1 MNFDSFRIYASQMNM
16 ELQNF
21 SKSPLFSIIKFLL
34 EIYAIVIIIDIIL
47 LLIKRGVRT
56 NIREA
61 IVGMNVPREL
71 TTKKK
76 KMKARWEK
84 VRKRLGSENKSE
96 YKVAIIEADNIIDD
110 LIKTMAYPG
119 ESMGERLDGIPE
131 GQIESLEGIKEA
143 HKIRNQI
150 IHEENFQV
158 SREYAKEVF
167 SKYEAFL
174 EEFEVL

>member
-1 MNFDSFRIYASQMNM
+1 MNFDSFRAYIGQARL
-16 ELQNF
+16 ELLNF
-21 SKSPLFSIIKFLL
+21 SNSPLFSIIKFLL
-34 EIYAIVIIIDIIL
+34 EVYAIVIIIDIVL

-76 KMKARWEK
+76 KMKARWNNI
-84 VRKRLGSENKSE
+84 RKRLESENESE

-131 GQIESLEGIKEA
+131 GQIENLEGIKEA
-143 HKIRNQI
+143 HKIRNRI
-150 IHEENFQV
+150 IHETNLQI
-158 SREYAKEVF
+158 SREYAEEILK
-167 SKYEAFL
+167 KYEAFL
-174 EEFEVL
+174 GEFEVL